1 MGTYVVK
8 GRAKEIFSDNI
19 EATIFELAR
28 DYYGYSGTET
38 DAELKSLITSKYGC
52 DLIDWFDI
60 IKGSSIKRDSHV
72 ILKTSDD
79 TYRVFELVEKDISRV
94 GRDDPKC
101 TVKKLKTV
109 KDTYSF
115 NLEYNSSM
123 YTTGTAFLRQ
133 LSKLEAKG

>member
-1 MGTYVVK
+1 MGTYTVK
-8 GRAKEIFSDNI
+8 GRAREIFSGDI
-19 EATIFELAR
+19 EATIFDIAR
-28 DYYGYSGTET
+28 NYYGYIGTESNT
-38 DAELKSLITSKYGC
+38 ELKSLIANKYGC
-52 DLIDWFDI
+52 DIIDWFDI
-60 IKGSSIKRDSHV
+60 IKGSSLKRDSHV

-94 GRDDPKC
+94 ARDDPKC

-115 NLEYNSSM
+115 NLEYNSSR

-133 LSKLEAKG
+133 LSKLEAK